1 MTYFDC
7 FVIGSWMFA
16 LGWFLGAIYAQNQD
30 EETQIVRMGGE
41 AEPCPDCE
49 AWRLPALASAS
60 AD

>member
-16 LGWFLGAIYAQNQD
+16 LGWFIGAIYVQNEK
-30 EETQIVRMGGE
+30 EETPIVRIGGE
-41 AEPCPDCE
+41 AEPCPDRE
-49 AWRLPALASAS
+49 AWRLSALASAS